1 MNAGPGGSEPS
12 ESDKAAE
19 AALEAAIRRTGYASS
34 PAAPKPVDHYAILG
48 LAHDFTPA
56 ELKRRYKKAS
66 LAAHP
71 DRAGGSLSLS
81 LCLSLSL
88 SLSLTR
94 TAQVAPPRRLRRWP
108 QRTRCSA
115 TRRSVPPVR
124 SPLTDSASAVP
135 FVAPLLSRTDGD
147 AFPSVCVC
155 VCVSVSVSVCL
166 CADDIGDDI
175 PREVQQHDGQV
186 RLTMILWS
194 H

>member
-71 DRAGGSLSLS
+71 DRAGGSTEAFEAVAAAYEVLGDEKKRAACALS
-81 LCLSLSL
+81 
-88 SLSLTR
+88 TH
-94 TAQVAPPRRLRRWP
+94 RLG
-108 QRTRCSA
+108 QCCAVRCS
-115 TRRSVPPVR
+115 
-124 SPLTDSASAVP
+124 SAQP
-135 FVAPLLSRTDGD
+135 N
-147 AFPSVCVC
+147 
-155 VCVSVSVSVCL
+155 
-166 CADDIGDDI
+166 
-175 PREVQQHDGQV
+175 
-186 RLTMILWS
+186 
-194 H
+194 

>member
-71 DRAGGSLSLS
+71 DRAGGSLSVSICLCLCLC

-88 SLSLTR
+88 CLCLSVSLC
-94 TAQVAPPRRLRRWP
+94 P
-108 QRTRCSA
+108 
-115 TRRSVPPVR
+115 
-124 SPLTDSASAVP
+124 
-135 FVAPLLSRTDGD
+135 
-147 AFPSVCVC
+147 
-155 VCVSVSVSVCL
+155 SVSVLYRVLCTRSRYQPGSESVVVRKL
-166 CADDIGDDI
+166 KRQVERLLI
-175 PREVQQHDGQV
+175 REARGSGVQRELEQ
-186 RLTMILWS
+186 RANELS
-194 H
+194 K

>member
-71 DRAGGSLSLS
+71 DRAGGSLSVSVCLCLSLSFSLSPGPRRWLSVCLDLSLSLSLSLSVSVSLSLS

-88 SLSLTR
+88 S
-94 TAQVAPPRRLRRWP
+94 
-108 QRTRCSA
+108 
-115 TRRSVPPVR
+115 
-124 SPLTDSASAVP
+124 
-135 FVAPLLSRTDGD
+135 
-147 AFPSVCVC
+147 
-155 VCVSVSVSVCL
+155 VSVR
-166 CADDIGDDI
+166 AARAIAA
-175 PREVQQHDGQV
+175 
-186 RLTMILWS
+186 WS
-194 H
+194 ALDLI